1 LAIKIYLFLF
11 LTFYLCYQFT
21 TGSKTEVIE
30 MEREQGRIS
39 KSEEPQ
45 RTQSRQA
52 DGPTERIEQQEHG
65 GPVLPL
71 PPALVLNAIAEYWPD
86 IDLDE
91 MVPTALPALPFTAA
105 ATASEAKADQ
115 SSSSSSV
122 AISREDLLD
131 IDSGADNAVTATA
144 GDDDS
149 PTCPSSSSSAAAT
162 AHADPNPNK
171 PRLIKKRNST
181 GIMDKIVQVE
191 GIKPS
196 MQIPGVSIQA
206 IDKNGVVVK
215 SFANSLEFR
224 KETHLRFDKINRVLE
239 GKQTTA
245 HGMRWRYYRG
255 SDDQDVPPLPKSKRV
270 RLRRKAVPKSVLG
283 IPEDESEQEPEEC
296 DHTAPLPVPSL
307 LETEIG
313 AEGEDFV
320 EMTEGDRGSESE
332 PNSEGS
338 GEKGE
343 RRERKRERE
352 VFEENGTNELEEGT
366 ERESELMSLVH
377 AGETSHLSD
386 GISNNSS
393 SLDDYSHTLEQ
404 PDGVSV
410 ESIADG
416 GALRAITDIGFVD
429 YDHDCT
435 VQEDLQELGFSDVP
449 FAGYVT

>member
-1 LAIKIYLFLF
+1 
-11 LTFYLCYQFT
+11 
-21 TGSKTEVIE
+21 
-30 MEREQGRIS
+30 MDREQGGTS

-52 DGPTERIEQQEHG
+52 DGPAERIEQLEHG
-65 GPVLPL
+65 GPALPL

-91 MVPTALPALPFTAA
+91 TVPTALPALPFTAG
-105 ATASEAKADQ
+105 ATAFEAKADQ
-115 SSSSSSV
+115 GSSSSSV
-122 AISREDLLD
+122 AISREEQLD
-131 IDSGADNAVTATA
+131 MASGPDNAVTATA
-144 GDDDS
+144 GGDDA
-149 PTCPSSSSSAAAT
+149 PTCPSSPSSAAAT
-162 AHADPNPNK
+162 AHADLNANK
-171 PRLIKKRNST
+171 SRLIKRRNST
-181 GIMDKIVQVE
+181 GIMEKIIQVE

-196 MQIPGVSIQA
+196 MQISGVSIQA

-239 GKQTTA
+239 GKQITA
-245 HGMRWRYYRG
+245 HGMRWRYYRS
-255 SDDQDVPPLPKSKRV
+255 SDEDQDVPPLPKSKRV
-270 RLRRKAVPKSVLG
+270 RLRRKTVPKSVLG
-283 IPEDESEQEPEEC
+283 IPEEESEQEPEEC

-313 AEGEDFV
+313 AEGEDLV

-332 PNSEGS
+332 PNSQGS
-338 GEKGE
+338 GEKRE
-343 RRERKRERE
+343 KRERKRERE

-404 PDGVSV
+404 PDGLSV
-410 ESIADG
+410 DSMADG
-416 GALRAITDIGFVD
+416 RALRAITDVGFSD

-435 VQEDLQELGFSDVP
+435 VQEDLEELGFSEVN